1 MDMGVEPFLVTSS
14 INAVVAQRLV
24 RRVCRDCRERQEPTI
39 REIDIFRKRGLEV
52 QTITRGKGCPSC
64 GMSGYRGRM
73 AIHEV
78 LVVDDKIKS
87 VINRGGTAAE
97 IREIALQNETIFIID
112 DGLMKV
118 RDGLTTTEK
127 ILRVVAL
134 QD

>member
-1 MDMGVEPFLVTSS
+1 
-14 INAVVAQRLV
+14 VAQRLV
-24 RRVCRDCRERQEPTI
+24 RKVCRDCREKQEPTI
-39 REIDIFRKRGLEV
+39 REIDIFQKRGIEV
-52 QTITRGKGCPSC
+52 QSITRGKGCPSC

-87 VINRGGTAAE
+87 VINRSGTAAE
-97 IREIALQNETIFIID
+97 IREIAQENDTIFLID

-118 RDGLTTTEK
+118 RDGFTTTEE
-127 ILRVVAL
+127 ILRVAL